1 MWPRQDRHADAK
13 GPKLVEVV
21 SRQSLSRWPCAG
33 VENEDVAASLEAQ
46 ASNLRGWLT
55 QGTLRSCALVSREA
69 WITRHAQRALARR
82 WHRTLCSS
90 SRIDDLTPEE
100 PPLTRD
106 FGTQWYSLLLIDSQ
120 PLAACSRPGELPAL
134 RQGGAGHALCAPR
147 GRRRSRPQGALR
159 VRQGSLAGGRPALGT
174 GVEKRAGSRSPTES
188 YLWIERG
195 FGRSLCRLISA
206 PGPLHAPARESE
218 CHPGGLVAGI
228 TSQCATATGWWTES
242 PSRST
247 CGPSGTVA
255 SPSRRMVVWLSRW
268 WTWSGVVSP
277 GGLRFDQ

>member
-1 MWPRQDRHADAK
+1 MRGGFRTPR
-13 GPKLVEVV
+13 
-21 SRQSLSRWPCAG
+21 
-33 VENEDVAASLEAQ
+33 ENRKTASD
-46 ASNLRGWLT
+46 
-55 QGTLRSCALVSREA
+55 QGL
-69 WITRHAQRALARR
+69 
-82 WHRTLCSS
+82 
-90 SRIDDLTPEE
+90 
-100 PPLTRD
+100 
-106 FGTQWYSLLLIDSQ
+106 WYSVVLVVTPCFSTSRGLFAAW
-120 PLAACSRPGELPAL
+120 LAPAL
-134 RQGGAGHALCAPR
+134 RQGGAGQALGAPR

-174 GVEKRAGSRSPTES
+174 GVEKGAGSRSPTES
-188 YLWIERG
+188 YFWIERG
-195 FGRSLCRLISA
+195 FGRSQFRLISA
-206 PGPLHAPARESE
+206 PGPMRALARESE

-277 GGLRFDQ
+277 AGLRFDQ